1 MKPMTMTGEI
11 VGLPLDVAGLA
22 DPDCPGEKRLKQR
35 RENA

>member
-11 VGLPLDVAGLA
+11 VELSLDVAGLV
-22 DPDCPGEKRLKQR
+22 DPDCPSEKTLKQR

>member
-11 VGLPLDVAGLA
+11 VELPLDVAGLA
-22 DPDCPGEKRLKQR
+22 DTDCPGEKKIKQR